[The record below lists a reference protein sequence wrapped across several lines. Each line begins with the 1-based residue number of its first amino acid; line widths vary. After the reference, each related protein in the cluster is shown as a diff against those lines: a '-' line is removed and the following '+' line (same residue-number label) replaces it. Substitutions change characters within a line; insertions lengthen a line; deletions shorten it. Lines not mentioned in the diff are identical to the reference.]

1 MGTEG
6 FRFSILMK
14 TLLAVFFKI
23 LCIYLR
29 ERVHAHAHE
38 RGGREGQKERDK
50 QTPRWVWTWSQ
61 DPEVMTWAEGRRLT
75 DWATQAHQKTLLTV
89 DSVGDK

>member
-38 RGGREGQKERDK
+38 QGGQRGAEGEGQ
-50 QTPRWVWTWSQ
+50 
-61 DPEVMTWAEGRRLT
+61 A
-75 DWATQAHQKTLLTV
+75 
-89 DSVGDK
+89 DSALSMDLIPGP